1 MSSTRAKVLHPLC
14 GRPLIHYVLDAA
26 RGAGAR
32 SIVVVIGVG
41 GDEVRAL
48 LADQTDVHFATQ
60 TEQRGTGDALR
71 AARHLVEDYAGPLL
85 VLAGDMPL
93 LRPEPL
99 SQLIDRLREAS
110 AACVLGTAE
119 VENPRGFG
127 RIVRD
132 AHGGFERIVEERD
145 ASEWERAIREI
156 NPSCYVFD
164 APGVWEGVDQLGTAN
179 AQGEYYL
186 TDVPAILKRLGRT
199 VEAARVLEAYDVLGV
214 NTRRHLADAHE
225 ALQAR
230 VAERLLAGGVSIV
243 DPRNTYIDPRAEIGP
258 DTVIYPFTLI
268 TGQVRIG
275 SNCRIGP
282 FAHLREGTI
291 LQNSVQVGAFVEIS
305 ASNVGEGTIARHL
318 AYLGNANL
326 GPNVNVGAGF
336 ITANFDGKAKHGV
349 EIGPE
354 VQLGAGAIAVA
365 PVRIG
370 RGAVLGAGAVV
381 TRGHDVAAES
391 TVVGVPA
398 RPLERES

>member
-1 MSSTRAKVLHPLC
+1 
-14 GRPLIHYVLDAA
+14 
-26 RGAGAR
+26 
-32 SIVVVIGVG
+32 
-41 GDEVRAL
+41 
-48 LADQTDVHFATQ
+48 
-60 TEQRGTGDALR
+60 
-71 AARHLVEDYAGPLL
+71 
-85 VLAGDMPL
+85 
-93 LRPEPL
+93 
-99 SQLIDRLREAS
+99 
-110 AACVLGTAE
+110 
-119 VENPRGFG
+119 
-127 RIVRD
+127 VRD
-132 AHGGFERIVEERD
+132 ARGGFERIVEERD
-145 ASEWERAIREI
+145 ASESERAICEI

-199 VEAARVLEAYDVLGV
+199 VEASRVLEPDDVLGV

-230 VAERLLAGGVSIV
+230 VAERLLARGVSIV

-258 DTVIYPFTLI
+258 DTVIYPFTVV
-268 TGQVRIG
+268 TGHVRIG

-318 AYLGNANL
+318 AYLGNADL

-349 EIGPE
+349 EVGPG

-381 TRGHDVAAES
+381 TREHDVAAES

-398 RPLERES
+398 RRLERKD